1 MATNTTNT
9 TTNTISLTTVTS
21 SDKTLVVQYDASL
34 RSLYEDSN
42 NSGARLLGIADATS
56 NIVNPQTGVNQI
68 DLQTSDSVKNFNT
81 GTLTVQLTTP
91 QTANNPSVAVLKIT
105 GRTTVFSWNQVTGA
119 LRYSPDAKYS
129 GSNVAL
135 DTPVTASTS
144 TGTGMA
150 GTASTATGT
159 ASTGAA
165 VSTST
170 SATGL
175 YLFEKG
181 DPVVKAATST
191 YFDIGTVTSS
201 ADGTKLT
208 ITFNDKATVDIVKML
223 MAHVVVSV
231 VDKATGNATQ
241 DWSGFPD
248 SMGVKYSL
256 NVSSTAATAEFTKN
270 IALVSADESSAPTV
284 DIARTLNVVDEL
296 LNPNGIIFA
305 SNRGNVANVVNPV
318 AWGGNRTTIADKEG
332 DLAGG
337 QMAVSFVQGASS
349 LMRLGISTF
358 TGAFSINWQT
368 REVSYVKDAQYYG
381 QDTVVN
387 GTTKTAMSPAKV
399 GTQSVVVGV
408 IDASH
413 QGRGGDS
420 FVVKFNEN
428 ATVSVVQEMVAT
440 LFVTV
445 LDPSSNAVTTN
456 WASAGGNKLI
466 KVEITDAQGN
476 VGSDTLPV
484 IVVSHP
490 ENDVGIV
497 GFDSNDTLTG
507 TSADDVISGMGGND
521 YLSGLAGNDSLD
533 GGSGNDTLVGGE
545 GKDTLEGGESKDIYD
560 VRESVRARDTVKV
573 GAYQQG
579 DTVEGF
585 DTSSDVTSDAT
596 STNDV
601 LGLST
606 TLIAANTTA
615 VVKGIASGQFAQ
627 HSIQSGII
635 TFKDRLGK
643 DIVLNQSTNKND
655 VLGYLSKNLTDV
667 GVTVAAAFDSDG
679 NGKNDS
685 LVVFQN
691 TGQDNFTVVQLDGLV
706 NVTLGTAP
714 GRGVVELVDV
724 YGPEINSA
732 LVSATE
738 MVLTFNENVSSFDT
752 AGLKIQRFKGAAV
765 QGDITFTKQVS
776 GKTVTLTFDKPL
788 AADESVVVLPNDPT
802 HISAI
807 DTVGNSQATFDA
819 TEAGAALAQSGNTT
833 VDASLASN
841 SVKTFNVMAFDS
853 GNHTMIGSNQ
863 NNYIQGGSGNDT
875 VTAAGGNDTVQ
886 SGAGDDSVDGGT
898 GNDKLYG
905 GDGSDVLLGGD
916 GNDTLKGGSGNDT
929 MDGGDGNDTADYWDT
944 KSTDWKLSRNSAG
957 EIIVTNLAT
966 GEQDTLRNIEQI
978 GFNDTQKT
986 VQVSYWATNRAEWSN
1001 NITGTDF
1008 DDVIDAAAL
1017 DKQNNSPSVRDWINA
1032 GAGNDFI
1039 KGGSGG
1045 DDIRGEGGN
1054 DTIDG
1059 GSTGLAGLMAVTDGN
1074 TYPVEDRAYYSGP
1087 SNRYSITRM
1096 ADADGSVTGTK
1107 GTAYYIVKDLRSGS
1121 PDGTDTVFNVDA
1133 LQFSDKQLR
1142 LTPNIWMDRWDPET
1156 NQQSL
1161 TKIRGVN
1168 MEGTAFADAMGAV
1181 DASTTDLFKGSDRLN
1196 GGDGNDT
1203 LKGGAGG
1210 DTLRGD
1216 KGNDALD
1223 GGDNRAGDSQYWDP
1237 NGSNG
1242 VDVAE
1247 YSGNADRYTITRASD
1262 GTFTVAD
1269 SKGDAGD
1276 GTDTLKNIEVLRF
1289 ADKQVNLEVVKQ
1301 VNYQWGT
1308 VDGQWKQTSTIS
1320 NINWSGTDFS
1330 DAIDTSKAESAAGY
1344 QDWVQAGAGN
1354 DVIATGKGRDDIY
1367 GQEGDDTIDG
1377 GANGNTG
1384 NSWQDWDVAHYD
1396 AAQKRFIITQVD
1408 GKFIVKDKL
1417 DASFGGFG
1425 TDTLTNVERIQFS
1438 DATVNLVV
1446 EFNPNSWNNNIN
1458 GTDFDDV
1465 INSDT
1470 LTAKALADAQGSAV
1484 VLKGGNDVKFAFNT
1498 GSSNVPAA
1506 GTKFVAVFGWI
1517 SGDNVT
1523 FNQNTRWD
1531 MNTSQSVP
1539 YVITMTADGKGGLS
1553 SEESL
1558 NSIPTGGNN
1567 GFQLYKADKDGNKT
1581 GDMLLQN
1588 FIKVFSERDWIQT
1601 GKGNDVVYA
1610 GAGGD
1615 TIVDAQGNDFYD
1627 GGVNGTSTNS
1637 WENLDSVQFSGVQ
1650 KRYKID
1656 VLTYASLSDPNN
1668 FGANKAEL
1676 LAVKDKIDAAYS
1688 VDKHPDTIVR
1698 VTDRMPDISGGDGV
1712 NYLINVEQLR
1722 FQDNG
1727 VDLATRL
1734 DWKWTRP
1741 TDYVDG
1747 NYIGTNNYNGSIL
1760 GEVIDARSHDSAKPS
1775 SPTADGFYSN
1785 KDNISGGDGNDTLYG
1800 GAGGDSFNGGKGN
1813 DVIDGGEQGTNPN
1826 DTWGN
1831 MDSVWYNGKIDRY
1844 DITLFRVATAKD
1856 LADST
1861 LTKYNNMGQAL
1872 SGNETTSYVISKT
1885 VDPNGFVVV
1894 QDKYPDDLGGD
1905 GRDVLRNI
1913 ERIDFNGTNLQLS
1926 FDASGSYVNGTTF
1939 DDVINKSDATD
1950 GINLNGAQGDD
1961 FLQGGSGRDD
1971 LTGGVGND
1979 TLDGG
1984 SNPTSTN
1991 PWDTWS
1997 TYDVA
2002 HFDAPKAQF
2011 RVERFVDSDGTVTG
2025 KDNQV
2030 YFKVTHLVPESLGGL
2045 GTDIVYNVERL
2056 QFNDGDI
2063 PLQMQ
2068 IINQN
2073 GGSYVDYN
2081 GTAFADQATG
2091 GVGQDHFTGGAAND
2105 TFDGGSG
2112 DNDYAIYSDG
2122 VRRYEISLIRN
2133 GQVLTKFD
2141 ADGNGF
2147 GTEKYQDGDT
2157 VQVKDLLADQYG
2169 GEGTDTLTHV
2179 EGLSFRDFW
2188 LDLRSPG
2195 KPNAL
2200 QADQTITGDANNS
2213 TNLWGGS
2220 GNDSIT
2226 GTVGNDR
2233 FYADGGN
2240 DTLVGGGDI
2249 INKNDPWNSGDA
2261 VSYNNA
2267 PKTRFDIIAQGDN
2280 KFLVVDFA
2288 SIKNLSDADFQ
2299 NGHLKASAYAADRL
2313 LAGVGYGVDTLNG
2326 IEHLDFSDGRVD
2338 LVQTFSSYTY
2348 TNTTSNNETYQVTQ
2362 NTISGTSQSEV
2373 IHGTVNRD
2381 YIDPRGGDDTVDGGV
2396 ESSQFK
2402 GNSWENSD
2410 EVRYQGN
2417 ANRYDIAF
2425 VKVRV
2430 AGASGS
2436 ETYTVVTQEEATVNP
2451 DGVVSGVTVKDKY
2464 PDALG
2469 GTGTDLLVNIEL
2481 ISFNDKQI
2489 SLTPQVYKWHDTYSN
2504 TDNTNVN
2511 GTVLD
2516 DVISG
2521 GTGNDWL
2528 YGAEGNDSLVGG
2540 AGGDDLTGGAGND
2553 TLIGGD
2559 NSAPDQNGWSRTDTA
2574 RYDASF
2580 SRFDIST
2587 ITDSKG
2593 KTWLQVKDKLPS
2605 VDANSLGTDWLDG
2618 IENLAFNDR
2627 WVSVGVQTNSWTDWQ
2642 GITTVNSDG
2651 TVFGDVIQGSVT
2663 TTTKDQITTTTANRD
2678 SMRGNAGNDVLI
2690 GGGNGDDLTGGEG
2703 NDVLDGGSNGNSG
2716 NNWQD
2721 QDVARFSGDLA
2732 RYNRFSVSVT
2742 GSKASGT
2749 MLVDGAQVATVASGV
2764 LTFATS
2770 VPDDFVNVL
2779 TLAFNKLDL
2788 FDGQHAS
2795 GMLVQDQL
2803 DSEFGGDGTDVLF
2816 NIENVQFRDQSI
2828 DFAVSVQTG
2837 DWNNDGK
2844 LDWAQIRGTNTN
2856 DQLSFAKLVELSGK
2870 TADQLKATNINVDLR
2885 EGDDTYLGGTGGEYI
2900 TTGKGDDYVD
2910 GGGSST
2916 TDQWG
2921 NKMQDTVRFE
2931 GNYSRYVVLDVSLT
2945 QKAGVWVVSSTK
2957 DASLSYTAGANGGK
2971 SAVTSSNAL
2980 VAKLD
2985 LVGLAKGLDTLI
2997 ANKSAAATTISG
3009 WLVADRLPSDM
3020 DGSGVDALTHI
3031 DSISFN
3037 DRWIPLSMQ
3046 VWLNRAWSEEYNKID
3061 YDKRPIT
3068 GAGVE
3073 GTAGSDVIGVDT
3085 GIATGYNFQGDDW
3098 IRSGSGNDTIKAG
3111 AGGDWIHGDA
3121 GDDSI
3126 DGGANGEKDQWGN
3139 VRGDTVQYDDSFDTY
3154 TITANKDGTITV
3166 TDSRSDGTGTDTLV
3180 NVEQVGFR
3188 DRWIQLGV
3196 NTWINRDPKT
3206 DKVNNVGVNGSLLGD
3221 LIDVSN
3227 DGYAGV
3233 SHNLNGNEGNDTLI
3247 GGDGPDW
3254 FNGGAGDDSIVGG
3267 ANGRDAWG
3275 NPGMDVARYDG
3286 SVSRFTIEYSTDGK
3300 TWSTAKIDAAD
3311 VMVRVSD
3318 TLADAD
3324 GGLGVDTLSGIEA
3337 LSFNDSWI
3345 NLKTTRTAVDV
3356 DGDGRPDQVQI
3367 IGTSAADTL
3376 TGDATNDQLIGG
3388 EGNDTL
3394 LGGAGADTLKGGAG
3408 DDSLDGGAD
3417 GKDAYGKALPD
3428 VAEYVGNKADYT
3440 VLRND
3445 DGTFTV
3451 SSTAEGMDTLTNI
3464 EALQFADGFVRLQKQ
3479 VVNADMNG
3487 DGVIDFVTIQGSY
3500 LADNLTYA
3508 GTDPTTGVRY
3518 QIFGGD
3524 GNDTLTGRGSNDIL
3538 QGDGGNDTI
3547 VGGDGLDQAKFS
3559 GNYADYVFSTDGIN
3573 WSSTASAPDSG
3584 GSLRVKDN
3592 RQVSLDGTDVL
3603 TGIEDLVFADQVMHL
3618 TQTTVTSKKVDTN
3631 NDNKLDTV
3639 YWTGTSKADVITGS
3653 QSLTNII
3660 EGGAGNDSLSGGDLG
3675 DVFTP
3680 GAGNDTIDGGGNS
3693 NGVEDRV
3700 IESGNKSNYSVASVQ
3715 KTVLTVGSVSGT
3727 TSVSLVL
3734 GDQTVTASTTKV
3746 VNNATVQASATE
3758 VANNLSSAIQAAFK
3772 LSVTAQANQKSGDS
3786 TLKVDSDAATT
3797 LQKGME
3803 IKVGSDLY
3811 AITKATAE
3819 NTIDTTT
3826 GAVTG
3831 KSWTLTLDKALSS
3844 APSGSLNVLRTGQDF
3859 SVSAADNKV
3868 TVLVTGAIL
3877 GADSVSAALSIAND
3891 RYTAV
3896 KLTTSGETDV
3906 LRNVEKLVF
3915 DDATMTLAPTVST
3928 KVSSDTYKAILKIV
3942 GTDLADLLVSSASNE
3957 SFQVAAGDHV
3967 VMGDNSG
3974 KDEVR
3979 GFVAGDGGTVLTLNL
3994 GANDSDGLNGTGVD
4008 TVAEILG
4015 RAKQQGADV
4024 SLNLGGGNSV
4034 LLVGVTQT
4042 DLVNGNFEVVHAI

>member
-1 MATNTTNT
+1 MATTSTTST
-9 TTNTISLTTVTS
+9 TTTLTSVSSTDNSITV
-21 SDKTLVVQYDASL
+21 KYDATL
-34 RSLYEDSN
+34 KNIYEDSN
-42 NSGARLLGIADATS
+42 NTGARLFGLSEATNNIA
-56 NIVNPQTGVNQI
+56 NPQTGQNQI
-68 DLQTSDSVKNFNT
+68 DLQTSATNFNT
-81 GTLTVQLTTP
+81 GSLKVQITTA
-91 QTANNPSVAVLKIT
+91 QNANNPSVAVVKIT
-105 GRTTVFSWNQVTGA
+105 GRSTVFSWNQTTGV
-119 LRYSPDAKYS
+119 LSYSPDAKYTAT
-129 GSNVAL
+129 NVAL
-135 DTPVTASTS
+135 DASSPGTTAASAATTTATSSTGVTA
-144 TGTGMA
+144 
-150 GTASTATGT
+150 ATGASAGVSSTT
-159 ASTGAA
+159 AP
-165 VSTST
+165 
-170 SATGL
+170 TGL
-175 YLFEKG
+175 SLFEKG

-191 YFDIGTVTSS
+191 YFAIGKVTTST
-201 ADGTKLT
+201 DGTTLT
-208 ITFNDKATVDIVKML
+208 VTFNDKATSDIVKML
-223 MAHVVVSV
+223 MSHIVVSV
-231 VDKATGNATQ
+231 VDKTTGNATQ
-241 DWSGFPD
+241 DWSGFPE
-248 SMGVKYSL
+248 SMDVKYSL
-256 NVSSTAATAEFTKN
+256 NVSSTAAAATFTKN
-270 IALVSADESSAPTV
+270 IALLSADETSAPTV
-284 DIARTLNVVDEL
+284 DIARTLAVMDEL
-296 LNPNGIIFA
+296 LNPNGINFT
-305 SNRGNVANVVNPV
+305 SNRGNEANVANPI
-318 AWGGNRTTIADKEG
+318 AWGGNRTTVFDKES

-337 QMAVSFVQGASS
+337 QMTVSFVQGGSS
-349 LMRLGISTF
+349 MMRLGISNF
-358 TGAFSINWQT
+358 TGVFSINWQT
-368 REVSYVKDAQYYG
+368 REISYSPDAQYYG

-387 GTTKTAMSPAKV
+387 GVTKTALSPAKV
-399 GTQSVVVGV
+399 GTQSVVVGL
-408 IDASH
+408 IDSAH
-413 QGRGGDS
+413 QGRAGDS
-420 FVVKFNEN
+420 LVVKFNDK
-428 ATVSVVQEMVAT
+428 ATVEIVQELVST
-440 LFVTV
+440 LYVSV
-445 LDPSSNAVTTN
+445 QDPSSGSATTN

-466 KVEITDAQGN
+466 KIEIADAQGN
-476 VGSDTLPV
+476 TGFDTLPV

-490 ENDVGIV
+490 ENDAGIV

-507 TSADDVISGMGGND
+507 SAGDDVISGMGGND
-521 YLSGLAGNDSLD
+521 YLVGMAGNDSLD
-533 GGSGNDTLVGGE
+533 GGSGNDTLIGGE
-545 GKDTLEGGESKDIYD
+545 GKDTLEGGQWEDIYD
-560 VRESVRARDTVKV
+560 LRETVRARDTVKV
-573 GAYQQG
+573 DAYEQD

-606 TLIAANTTA
+606 TLIAANTSA

-643 DIVLNQSTNKND
+643 DIVLNQNTNKND
-655 VLGYLSKNLTDV
+655 ITGYLSKNLPDI
-667 GVTVAAAFDSDG
+667 GVTMAAAFDSDG

-691 TGQDNFTVVQLDGLV
+691 MGKGYFTVVQLDGLV
-706 NVTLGTAP
+706 NVTLGTTP

-724 YGPEINSA
+724 YGPEANSA
-732 LVSATE
+732 LVSATA
-738 MVLTFNENVSSFDT
+738 VTLSFNEDVGSFDS
-752 AGLKIQRFKGAAV
+752 AGLKIQRFKGSAV
-765 QGDITFTKQVS
+765 QGDIAFTQQVS

-788 AADESVVVLPNDPT
+788 AADESIVVLPIDRT
-802 HISAI
+802 HQSAT
-807 DTVGNSQATFDA
+807 DAKGNAKLSFDSNQAGT
-819 TEAGAALAQSGNTT
+819 ALAQSGDTT
-833 VDASLASN
+833 VDISLASN
-841 SVKTFNVMAFDS
+841 SSSGFGVLAFDA
-853 GNHTMIGSNQ
+853 GNHTMIGNNQ
-863 NNYIQGGSGNDT
+863 NNEIQGGSGNDT
-875 VTAAGGNDTVQ
+875 VSAAGGNDTLNG
-886 SGAGDDSVDGGT
+886 GAGNDSLDGGI

-905 GDGSDVLLGGD
+905 DEGNDVLLGGD
-916 GNDTLKGGSGNDT
+916 GNDTLKGGAGNDT
-929 MDGGDGNDTADYWDT
+929 LDGGAGNYDTANYWDT
-944 KSTDWKLSRNSAG
+944 KSTDWKLTRNSNG
-957 EIIVTNLAT
+957 DIVVTNLAT

-978 GFNDTQKT
+978 GFDDTQKSI
-986 VQVSYWATNRAEWSN
+986 QVSYWATDRAEWSN

-1008 DDVIDAAAL
+1008 DDVIDASAL
-1017 DKQNNSPSVRDWINA
+1017 DKQNNAISVRDWINA

-1039 KGGSGG
+1039 KAGSGG

-1059 GSTGLAGLMAVTDGN
+1059 GSTGLAGLLAVTDGN
-1074 TYPVEDRAYYSGP
+1074 TYQVEDRAYYSGP

-1096 ADADGSVTGTK
+1096 ADADGTVTGTK

-1121 PDGTDTVFNVDA
+1121 PDGTDTVFNVDV

-1142 LTPNIWMDRWDPET
+1142 LTPNIWVDHWDPET
-1156 NQQSL
+1156 NTSNPN
-1161 TKIRGVN
+1161 KIRGVN
-1168 MEGTAFADAMGAV
+1168 MEGTAYADVLGGN
-1181 DASTTDLFKGSDRLN
+1181 TDLFKGSDRLN

-1203 LKGGAGG
+1203 LIGGSGG

-1216 KGNDALD
+1216 KGNDSLD
-1223 GGDNRAGDSQYWDP
+1223 GGDNRVGDSQNWDP

-1247 YSGNADRYTITRASD
+1247 YSGNADRYTVTRATD
-1262 GTFTVAD
+1262 GTVTVTD

-1289 ADKQVNLEVVKQ
+1289 ADKQVNLEVIKQ
-1301 VNYQWGT
+1301 VNYQWGM
-1308 VDGQWKQTSTIS
+1308 VDGQWKQTSTIN

-1330 DAIDTSKAESAAGY
+1330 DAIDTSKGEPAAGY
-1344 QDWVQAGAGN
+1344 QDQVFAGAGD
-1354 DVIATGKGRDDIY
+1354 DVISTGKGRDDIY

-1396 AAQKRFIITQVD
+1396 AAQKRFIITQQGD
-1408 GKFIVKDKL
+1408 KFIVKDKL
-1417 DASFGGFG
+1417 DPSFGGFG
-1425 TDTLTNVERIQFS
+1425 TDVLTNVERVQFN

-1446 EFNPNSWNNNIN
+1446 EFNPNSWSNNIN

-1465 INSDT
+1465 ISSDA
-1470 LTAKALADAQGSAV
+1470 LTAKALQDAQGSAL
-1484 VLKGGNDVKFAFNT
+1484 VLKGGNDVKFAFKPAL
-1498 GSSNVPAA
+1498 SKVPTA

-1517 SGDNVT
+1517 NGDNVT

-1531 MNTSQSVP
+1531 STSNQSVP
-1539 YVITMTADGKGGLS
+1539 YTITMTADGNGDLTS
-1553 SEESL
+1553 DEWM
-1558 NSIPTGGNN
+1558 NNIPSGGNS
-1567 GFQLYKADKDGNKT
+1567 GFQLYKADQSGHLT
-1581 GDMLLQN
+1581 GDVLLQN

-1615 TIVDAQGNDFYD
+1615 TIADAQGNDFYD
-1627 GGVNGTSTNS
+1627 GGADGTSTNN
-1637 WENLDSVQFSGVQ
+1637 WENMDVVQFSGVQ

-1656 VLTYASLSDPNN
+1656 LLTYDALSSTSNVGPL
-1668 FGANKAEL
+1668 KAEL
-1676 LAVKDKIDAAYS
+1676 LAVKAKIDAAYPNA
-1688 VDKHPDTIVR
+1688 HPSTIVR
-1698 VTDRMPDISGGDGV
+1698 VTDRMPDVSGGDGV

-1722 FQDNG
+1722 FQDSSVG
-1727 VDLATRL
+1727 LTTRL
-1734 DWKWTRP
+1734 DWKWTPP
-1741 TDYVDG
+1741 TDYG
-1747 NYIGTNNYNGSIL
+1747 NNTYLGTNNYSGSIL
-1760 GEVIDARSHDSAKPS
+1760 GDVIDTRGHDAATPS
-1775 SPTADGFYSN
+1775 SPVDGFYSN
-1785 KDNISGGDGNDTLYG
+1785 RDAIVGGDGNDTLYG
-1800 GAGGDSFNGGKGN
+1800 GAGGDSFEGGKGN
-1813 DVIDGGEQGTNPN
+1813 DLIDGGAQGAIPN
-1826 DTWGN
+1826 DSWSN
-1831 MDSVWYNGKIDRY
+1831 MDAVRYHGNIDRY
-1844 DITLFRVATAKD
+1844 DITLFRVAAQAD
-1856 LADST
+1856 LANTS
-1861 LTKYNNMGQAL
+1861 LTKYDSMGNALAANAGSTTAYVVSNNL
-1872 SGNETTSYVISKT
+1872 DSSGY
-1885 VDPNGFVVV
+1885 VVV
-1894 QDKYPDDLGGD
+1894 QDKYPDDQGGD

-1913 ERIDFNGTNLQLS
+1913 ERIDFNDTNLQLVL
-1926 FDASGSYVNGTTF
+1926 DTSGNYVYGTVF
-1939 DDVINKSDATD
+1939 GDVIDKSNATD
-1950 GINLNGAQGDD
+1950 SVNLRGALGND
-1961 FLQGGSGRDD
+1961 FLRGGSGRDE
-1971 LTGGVGND
+1971 LNGGVGND

-1984 SNPTSTN
+1984 SNPTSSN

-2002 HFDAPKAQF
+2002 YFEAPKAQF
-2011 RVERFVDSDGTVTG
+2011 RIERFVDDANGSITG
-2025 KDNQV
+2025 QAGLT

-2045 GTDIVYNVERL
+2045 GEDIVYNVERL
-2056 QFNDGDI
+2056 QFSDGDV

-2068 IINQN
+2068 IINQSN
-2073 GGSYVDYN
+2073 GSYVDYN

-2091 GVGQDHFTGGAAND
+2091 GVGQEHFNGGAGND

-2112 DNDYAIYSDG
+2112 TNDNASYSDG
-2122 VRRYEISLIRN
+2122 VRRYEISLIR
-2133 GQVLTKFD
+2133 GGVTIAKFD
-2141 ADGNGF
+2141 VDGNGF
-2147 GTEKYQDGDT
+2147 GSQHYQDGDT
-2157 VQVKDLLADQYG
+2157 VQVKDSLADKYG

-2179 EGLSFRDFW
+2179 EGLGFRDFW
-2188 LDLRSPG
+2188 LNLSNPG
-2195 KPNAL
+2195 TPAAL
-2200 QADQTITGDANNS
+2200 QGNQVIVGDADHTYLS
-2213 TNLWGGS
+2213 GGS

-2226 GTVGNDR
+2226 GSDANDR
-2233 FYADGGN
+2233 ISADAGN
-2240 DTLVGGGDI
+2240 DTIAGGTES
-2249 INKNDPWNSGDA
+2249 NSSADPWGSGDA

-2267 PKTRFDIIAQGDN
+2267 PKSRFDIISQGN
-2280 KFLVVDFA
+2280 GKFLVIDFA
-2288 SIKNLSDADFQ
+2288 SIKGLTDSDFGT

-2313 LAGVGYGVDTLNG
+2313 LAGVGYGVDTLDG
-2326 IEHLDFSDGRVD
+2326 IEHLDFSDGRFE
-2338 LVQTFSSYTY
+2338 LVETRYSYTY
-2348 TNTTSNNETYQVTQ
+2348 TNTTPSGETYQVTQ
-2362 NTISGTSQSEV
+2362 NTISGTSQSE
-2373 IHGTVNRD
+2373 IIRGTVNRD

-2396 ESSQFK
+2396 ESSDFK
-2402 GNSWENSD
+2402 GYSWERSD

-2417 ANRYDIAF
+2417 SNRYDITF
-2425 VKVRV
+2425 VKVRIS
-2430 AGASGS
+2430 GSSGS
-2436 ETYTVVTQEEATVNP
+2436 ETYTVVTQEDAAAHPEN
-2451 DGVVSGVTVKDKY
+2451 VVVGVTVKDKY

-2469 GTGTDLLVNIEL
+2469 GTGTDLLVNVEL

-2489 SLTPQVYKWHDTYSN
+2489 TLTPQVYSWHDIYSN
-2504 TDNTNVN
+2504 TDNLSIN

-2516 DVISG
+2516 DVING
-2521 GTGNDWL
+2521 GSGNDWL
-2528 YGAEGNDSLVGG
+2528 YGADGNDSLLGG
-2540 AGGDDLTGGAGND
+2540 AGGDDLTGGTGND

-2574 RYDASF
+2574 HYDASF

-2587 ITDSKG
+2587 ITDSNG

-2605 VDANSLGTDWLDG
+2605 VDASSLGTDWLDG

-2627 WVSVGVQTNSWTDWQ
+2627 WVNVGVQTNSWTDWQ

-2651 TVFGDVIQGSVT
+2651 TVFADVITGSVT
-2663 TTTKDQITTTTANRD
+2663 TTTKDNKTITTANRD

-2721 QDVARFSGDLA
+2721 QDVARFSGDFA
-2732 RYNRFSVSVT
+2732 RYNRFNVSVT
-2742 GSKASGT
+2742 GSRDSGKI
-2749 MLVDGAQVATVASGV
+2749 LVDGAQVASVTSGV

-2779 TLAFNKLDL
+2779 TLAFNKLNL
-2788 FDGQHAS
+2788 FDGEHAT

-2803 DSEFGGDGTDVLF
+2803 DSDFGGDGTDVLF

-2844 LDWAQIRGTNTN
+2844 LDWAQIRGTNTD
-2856 DQLSFAKLVELSGK
+2856 DQLSFDKLVELSGK
-2870 TADQLKATNINVDLR
+2870 TANQLKATNINVDLR
-2885 EGDDTYLGGTGGEYI
+2885 EGDDVYIGGSGGEYI

-2910 GGGSST
+2910 GGGSTS

-2931 GNYSRYVVLDVSLT
+2931 GNFSRYVLIDVSLT

-2957 DASLSYTAGANGGK
+2957 DASLTYTAGANGAKGT
-2971 SAVTSSNAL
+2971 VTTTNAT

-2985 LVGLAKGLDTLI
+2985 LAGLAKGLDALV

-3020 DGSGVDALTHI
+3020 DGGGVDALTHI

-3061 YDKRPIT
+3061 YDKRPIV

-3073 GTAGSDVIGVDT
+3073 GTSGADVIGVDT

-3098 IRSGSGNDTIKAG
+3098 IRGGSGNDTIKAG

-3121 GDDSI
+3121 GDDYI

-3154 TITANKDGTITV
+3154 TITANKDGSITV

-3206 DKVNNVGVNGSLLGD
+3206 DKVTNVGVNGSLLAD
-3221 LIDVSN
+3221 VIDVSN

-3275 NPGMDVARYDG
+3275 NPGIDVARYEG

-3300 TWSTAKIDAAD
+3300 TWSSTKIDAPD

-3356 DGDGRPDQVQI
+3356 DGDGRPDQVQV
-3367 IGTSAADTL
+3367 IGTSSADLL
-3376 TGDATNDQLIGG
+3376 TGDVTNDQLIGG

-3394 LGGAGADTLKGGAG
+3394 IGAAGADTLKGGAG
-3408 DDSLDGGAD
+3408 DDALDGGAD
-3417 GKDAYGKALPD
+3417 GKDIYGKALPD

-3440 VLRND
+3440 VTLNPE

-3451 SSTAEGMDTLTNI
+3451 SSLAEGTDTLTNI
-3464 EALQFADGFVRLQKQ
+3464 EALQFADDFVRLQKQ
-3479 VVNADMNG
+3479 VINADMNG
-3487 DGVIDFVTIQGSY
+3487 DGAVDFVTIQGSY
-3500 LADNLTYA
+3500 LADTLTYA
-3508 GTDPTTGVRY
+3508 STDPNTGVRY

-3524 GNDTLTGRGSNDIL
+3524 GNDTLTGRAGNDIF

-3547 VGGDGLDQAKFS
+3547 VGGAGIDQAIFS
-3559 GNYADYVFSTDGIN
+3559 GNFADYQFSTNGGN
-3573 WSSTASAPDSG
+3573 SWTTTASAAD
-3584 GSLRVKDN
+3584 SLRVKDI

-3603 TGIEDLVFADQVMHL
+3603 TGIEDLVFADQVIHL
-3618 TQTTVTSKKVDTN
+3618 TQTSVTSKKVDTN
-3631 NDNKLDTV
+3631 NDNRMDTV
-3639 YWTGTSKADVITGS
+3639 YWTGTSSADVITGL
-3653 QSLTNII
+3653 QNLTNIVD
-3660 EGGAGNDSLSGGDLG
+3660 GGAGNDSLVGGDLG

-3700 IESGNKSNYSVASVQ
+3700 IEIGKKSNYSIASVQ
-3715 KTVLTVGSVSGT
+3715 KTVFTVDKFAASVS
-3727 TSVSLVL
+3727 VVL
-3734 GDQTVTASTTKV
+3734 GDQTVKVSTDTTKV
-3746 VNNATVQASATE
+3746 VNGATVSTDAKDVASNLAT
-3758 VANNLSSAIQAAFK
+3758 AIQSAFK
-3772 LSVTAQANQKSGDS
+3772 FSVTAQENQKSGVS
-3786 TLKVDSDAATT
+3786 TLKVNSDTATT
-3797 LQKGME
+3797 LQKGMD
-3803 IKVGSDLY
+3803 IKVDGNLY
-3811 AITKATAE
+3811 VIAATSAE
-3819 NTIDTTT
+3819 NTVNSS
-3826 GAVTG
+3826 GVVTG

-3844 APSGSLNVLRTGQDF
+3844 TPSGSLDVLRAGQDF
-3859 SVSAADNKV
+3859 SVSVADNKV

-3877 GADSVSAALSIAND
+3877 GADSASAALSIAND

-3896 KLTTSGETDV
+3896 KTIATSETDV

-3915 DDATMTLAPTVST
+3915 DDDTMSLASTIST
-3928 KVSSDTYKAILKIV
+3928 KVSNEDYKSFLKVV
-3942 GTDLADLLVSSASNE
+3942 GTDLADLLVSTSSNE

-3967 VMGDNSG
+3967 VIADKSG
-3974 KDEVR
+3974 KDDIR

-3994 GANDSDGLNGTGVD
+3994 GANDNDGLNGTGVD

-4015 RAKQQGADV
+4015 RATQKGSDV
-4024 SLNLGGGNSV
+4024 SLNLGNGNSV